1 MLKETDGYISGQDIC
16 EKLHVSR
23 TAVWKAIKQLEEAGY
38 EIEAV
43 RNRGYHLKM
52 AGDILSYEE
61 IASSLS
67 TRWAGK
73 NLLYFDEIDS
83 TNNEIKREA
92 ENGAPHGTL
101 AVADYQSG
109 GKGRRGRVWKSPHG
123 VGIWMSILL
132 RPELSPASAPMMTL
146 PAAMAVADGIREVC
160 GLDTLIKWPNDVV
173 VNGKKV
179 CGILTEMSA
188 DPDAIN
194 YIVVGI
200 GINVNT
206 ETFPEDI
213 AATATSLFLETGSR
227 VRRGPVI
234 GAIMKAFEKDY
245 DRFLEAGDMTKLCD
259 DYNSRLANRNNKV
272 QVIRPEGNYTGIAL
286 GINNRGELMV
296 RRDDGTVDHV
306 ISGEVS
312 VRGIYGYI

>member
-1 MLKETDGYISGQDIC
+1 MLKETEGYVSGQDIC
-16 EKLHVSR
+16 EKLQVSR
-23 TAVWKAIKQLEEAGY
+23 TAVWKAIRQLGEEGY

-61 IASSLS
+61 IASSLE

-73 NLLYFDEIDS
+73 NLLYFDEVDS
-83 TNNEIKREA
+83 TNNVIKREA

-132 RPELSPASAPMMTL
+132 RPELTPSSAPMMTL
-146 PAAMAVADGIREVC
+146 PAAMAVAEGIRAAC
-160 GLDTLIKWPNDVV
+160 GLDTKIKWPNDVV

-179 CGILTEMSA
+179 CGILTEAFSCGGGTA
-188 DPDAIN
+188 V
-194 YIVVGI
+194 VVGI

-206 ETFPEDI
+206 AAFPKELQDRVTLVVPTIVEALDAEESEDLI
-213 AATATSLFLETGSR
+213 GQR
-227 VRRGPVI
+227 DVRAQAHRRRPVR
-234 GAIMKAFEKDY
+234 AL
-245 DRFLEAGDMTKLCD
+245 RQ
-259 DYNSRLANRNNKV
+259 S
-272 QVIRPEGNYTGIAL
+272 RPELVLVVGIQLRPARLHRHTSDDQPAVGLTHVAFAL
-286 GINNRGELMV
+286 FVPALELAV
-296 RRDDGTVDHV
+296 PRHGVGLHRP
-306 ISGEVS
+306 
-312 VRGIYGYI
+312 